1 LPAPASQISGTV
13 LRARGGFFTVTTALG
28 TFECQLR
35 GRLKRERQSE
45 DLVVPGDEVT
55 LAALDP
61 PRADAA
67 GTGVIEA
74 VAPRRSR
81 FSRRQP
87 GNRGAWKE
95 DLLVAN
101 LDQLLV
107 VFACAD
113 PVPHPRMID
122 RYLVIAEHN
131 EVEAVVVANKVDLCG
146 LDAARGTFGV
156 YEQVGYPV
164 LYVSARTG
172 AGLDALRDRLAGR
185 SSLLSGPSGV
195 GKSSLLNAIHPG
207 LHLATGE
214 VSDAIHKGRHTT
226 TLAELLPVDGPMGGH
241 VVDSP
246 GLRQIGLWDIPPEE
260 IAWCFPDLR
269 PYLGACRFSDCR
281 HGPEPGCAVAAAVAD
296 GAVSAARLDSFQRLV
311 AKA

>member
-1 LPAPASQISGTV
+1 V
-13 LRARGGFFTVTTALG
+13 LRARSGFFTVTTKSG

-113 PVPHPRMID
+113 PVPHSRMID

-131 EVEAVVVANKVDLCG
+131 EVEAVVVANKIDLCG
-146 LDAARGTFGV
+146 VDAAREVFGL
-156 YEQVGYPV
+156 YERVGYLV

-172 AGLDALRDRLAGR
+172 GGIEDLRARLAGR
-185 SSLLSGPSGV
+185 TSLLSGPSGV
-195 GKSSLLNAIHPG
+195 GKSSLLNAIHPD
-207 LHLATGE
+207 LRLATRE

-269 PYLGACRFSDCR
+269 PYLGACRFADCR
-281 HGPEPGCAVAAAVAD
+281 HNPEPGCAVTAAVAA
-296 GAVSAARLDSFQRLV
+296 GAVTRARHDSYRRLLEG
-311 AKA
+311 AER